1 MKKHRMIMSIFLMLC
16 LVCTNV
22 FCFPS
27 AVSAKEISSI
37 YQAKRL
43 AKAKVKGATVTEID
57 QDYEN
62 GTLVYEVQL
71 IKGKKEY
78 DLVYRAS
85 DAKLISY
92 GWEIKSMYISK
103 GSGSI
108 ISKSKCKKLA
118 KKQVPGGTITRIVR
132 KYSDGI
138 SVYKIVMK
146 KGSKKYELKFHART
160 GKLLEYDWELTTKKT
175 QSTTYIGTEK
185 AKQIALKET
194 GGGHVTKV
202 SFDMDNGVPVYEV
215 EIIKDMYEYDIE
227 IHAKTG
233 KILDFEMDSIYD

>member
-1 MKKHRMIMSIFLMLC
+1 MKKRNMIMSIFLMLSLIC
-16 LVCTNV
+16 ANV

-27 AVSAKEISSI
+27 LVSAKEVTSI

-57 QDYEN
+57 RDYEN

-92 GWEIKSMYISK
+92 GWEIMSLYIKDSK
-103 GSGSI
+103 KSI
-108 ISKSKCKKLA
+108 ISTSKCKKLA
-118 KKQVPGGTITRIVR
+118 KKQVSGGTITYIMK

-138 SVYKIVMK
+138 EIYKVVMK
-146 KGSKKYELKFHART
+146 KGNKKYELKFHART
-160 GKLLEYDWELTTKKT
+160 GKLLEYDWELTTKNS
-175 QSTTYIGTEK
+175 QDTTYIGVEK

-215 EIIKDMYEYDIE
+215 EVIKDVYEYDIE